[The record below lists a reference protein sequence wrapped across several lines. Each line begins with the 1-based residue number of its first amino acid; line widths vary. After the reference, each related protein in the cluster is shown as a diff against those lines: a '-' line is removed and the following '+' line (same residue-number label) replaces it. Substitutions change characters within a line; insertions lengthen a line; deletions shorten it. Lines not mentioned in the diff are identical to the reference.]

1 LVSLILAFYQPS
13 QGQILF
19 NGRPFADYHLPTL
32 RKRIGYVS
40 QGTLLLS
47 ITSNENLRYGNPDVT
62 QAEVEAAARAAGI
75 HTYVMG
81 LPDQYDSRIDER
93 TVNLL
98 EGQKQRLSIARSL
111 IKLPDIFILDE
122 PTSALDS
129 IIEPTIFEALS
140 PYV

>member
-1 LVSLILAFYQPS
+1 
-13 QGQILF
+13 
-19 NGRPFADYHLPTL
+19 
-32 RKRIGYVS
+32 
-40 QGTLLLS
+40 
-47 ITSNENLRYGNPDVT
+47 
-62 QAEVEAAARAAGI
+62 VEAGACAAGI
-75 HTYVMG
+75 HTYIMG
-81 LPDQYDSRIDER
+81 LPDQYDSRIDKR